1 MRHADPLTVLLVN
14 DHAEEIKQ
22 TTISMRRSHPGC
34 RVEVVYSAEEALVWA
49 SKKEWGVILLDEQLP
64 LHGEVDMVSELRQR
78 APHSAII
85 VQAEYHDAQTAAKA
99 LSAGAD
105 YYVFKRSPA
114 FLTELPIL
122 VREILEKRDLRKQLD
137 LAQDRHQRLLETLP
151 DIAFELDAEGRFVS
165 IGPAVVSLLGSTVEE
180 LVGTHYSS
188 LLAPSDL
195 PRFQHQLHERR
206 TATRATR
213 NLEVRLL
220 GKDLQSVAVDMSAT
234 GLYSRHRKFLGTVGV
249 FRSGPQQ
256 EQLRSQAG
264 VEQAQRASALEELAR
279 LAPAEQRP
287 LVRYVE
293 RRRNPRIDL
302 RIRVHVSWHGLL
314 ADGIAMNI
322 SRSGMYLV
330 VNKRLSVREDQPM
343 QVGLKSEVG
352 VLDIRGTIRGVRE
365 VPSSQVGSEGSPALG
380 LAIDFQN
387 LGSIEGDILASILE
401 ELRARPAALE
411 LTAFLVSKMP
421 EALGFTLDSVT
432 AEKAQPTPSFTGPQ
446 EPSEISP
453 IERRLAARVNLA
465 IPASVQMDSGKPVS
479 SSVEPRGLTANL
491 SLGGTCIRLQTS
503 HNLIG
508 RSVWLRLPSLQSLT
522 TGQVN
527 SSADGSTFWLAGE
540 VIWATPDRAALA
552 ELTTASPVST
562 HRVGLR
568 FFPPSD
574 ESRRSMAALVGRFL
588 TTPYRLDERGETTTI
603 VSGLLECQNEM
614 GQRVA
619 VSHDYPRNGLPPGSP
634 LVIISPAYGGTK
646 KQHVALAYYFA
657 SNGFHVLRYD
667 HTNHVGESDGDMEHS
682 MMSSMGNDIR
692 AMLGFAERGWP
703 ASPIVVVATG
713 LAGRIALKTATQGPR
728 IKLLVL
734 MACIVDLQATLK
746 AVYQEDLIGRFKAG
760 VRQEVLN
767 VLGFPSDRDRFL
779 EDAIKAGF
787 TDLQATINDANQVRT
802 PVILLPAERDSWV
815 PLDSVKQIQ
824 TALGSNLKHLSV
836 LPEAP
841 DRLFERPGEAQS
853 VFRQLLV
860 WSREELFPLLPT
872 KDIQEPSQREI
883 GLQRRL
889 EEERARARHF
899 MGRTQSVAFW
909 RDYVNE
915 IDHIVDSTAYWQVLD
930 QIHRAFGTLNHGAQI
945 LDAGC
950 GNGHFAAFLRIN
962 QSYRERL
969 APKGTAL
976 GTCYVGVDFISTALS
991 RAKLNLAWVSNQL
1004 ENQDASLAQVPS
1016 SMKASFCLVDLDL
1029 PLPFHANQFNKI
1041 VCNLVLASLYDPLFT
1056 LREFLRILC
1065 PEGTL
1070 VVTCLKPHADL
1081 LEIYRNFVQVNER
1094 SDRAEAGRQLL
1105 NNFANIS
1112 RNASEG
1118 AFRSFSRADLEILLN
1133 SCGAAHIRIHPTF
1146 ADQAY
1151 IAVAEKPMA

>member
-1 MRHADPLTVLLVN
+1 MRHADPLTLLLVN
-14 DHAEEIKQ
+14 EHAEEIKQ
-22 TTISMRRSHPGC
+22 ATISMRNSYPGC
-34 RVEVVYSAEEALVWA
+34 RVEAVYSVEEALEWA
-49 SKKEWGVILLDEQLP
+49 SKKEWGVILLDGQLP
-64 LHGEVDMVSELRQR
+64 LHGDVDMISELRHR
-78 APHSAII
+78 APHSVIL
-85 VQAEYHDAQTAAKA
+85 VQAEHHDTETAAKA
-99 LSAGAD
+99 ISAGAD
-105 YYVFKRSPA
+105 YYLFKRSPA
-114 FLTELPIL
+114 FLTELPFL
-122 VREILEKRDLRKQLD
+122 VREILEKRDLRTQLD
-137 LAQDRHQRLLETLP
+137 LAQDRHTCLLETLP

-165 IGPAVVSLLGSTVEE
+165 IGPTVVSLLGATVEE

-195 PRFQHQLHERR
+195 PQFQCLLHERR
-206 TATRATR
+206 TATRASR
-213 NLEVRLL
+213 NLEVRLR
-220 GKDLQSVAVDMSAT
+220 GKDSRPVAVELSTT
-234 GLYSRHRKFLGTVGV
+234 GLYSRQGKFLGTVGI
-249 FRSGPQQ
+249 FRSLPQ
-256 EQLRSQAG
+256 EESQPV
-264 VEQAQRASALEELAR
+264 VEQAQRASALEELAP
-279 LAPAEQRP
+279 LAPAEQEP
-287 LVRYVE
+287 LVPYE
-293 RRRNPRIDL
+293 EQRRNPRIDL
-302 RIRVHVSWHGLL
+302 RIRAYVSSNGSVAEAFAL
-314 ADGIAMNI
+314 NI

-330 VNKRLSVREDQPM
+330 GSSRLSVREDQPI
-343 QVGLKSEVG
+343 QVLLKSEVG

-365 VPSSQVGSEGSPALG
+365 IASFQVGSESGPALG

-387 LGSIEGDILASILE
+387 LGAIERDVLVSILE
-401 ELRARPAALE
+401 ELRAHPSALE
-411 LTAFLVSKMP
+411 LTAFLAPQKP
-421 EALGFTLDSVT
+421 EGLGFTLDSVT

-503 HNLIG
+503 DNVIG

-522 TGQVN
+522 TGQVS
-527 SSADGSTFWLAGE
+527 SSANGSTFWLAGE
-540 VIWATPDRAALA
+540 VIWVTPDRTALA

-603 VSGLLECQNEM
+603 VTEFLECQNEM

-682 MMSSMGNDIR
+682 TMSSMGDDIH

-703 ASPIVVVATG
+703 ASPIAVMATG
-713 LAGRIALKTATQGPR
+713 LAGRIALKTATQDPR

-746 AVYQEDLIGRFKAG
+746 AAYQEDLIGRFKAG

-767 VLGFPSDRDRFL
+767 VLGFPSDRDRFF

-787 TDLQATINDANQVRT
+787 TDLQATIDDANQVRT

-824 TALGSNLKHLSV
+824 TALGSNLKHLWV
-836 LPEAP
+836 LAEAP

-872 KDIQEPSQREI
+872 RDIQEPSQREI

-899 MGRTQSVAFW
+899 MGRRQSVAFW
-909 RDYVNE
+909 RDYLNE
-915 IDHIVDSTAYWQVLD
+915 VDHIVDSTDYWQVLD
-930 QIHRAFGTLNHGAQI
+930 QIHRAFGTLNHGAQV

-991 RAKLNLAWVSNQL
+991 RAKLNLARVSNQL

-1016 SMKASFCLVDLDL
+1016 SMIASFCLVDLDL
-1029 PLPFHANQFNKI
+1029 PLPFRANQFNKI

-1056 LREFLRILC
+1056 LREFVRILS

-1094 SDRAEAGRQLL
+1094 SDRAGAGRQLL
-1105 NNFANIS
+1105 NNFAKIS
-1112 RNASEG
+1112 QNASDG
-1118 AFRSFSRADLEILLN
+1118 TFRSFSRADLKILLN
-1133 SCGAAHIRIHPTF
+1133 SSGAVHIRIHPTF

-1151 IAVAEKPMA
+1151 IAVAEKPAL